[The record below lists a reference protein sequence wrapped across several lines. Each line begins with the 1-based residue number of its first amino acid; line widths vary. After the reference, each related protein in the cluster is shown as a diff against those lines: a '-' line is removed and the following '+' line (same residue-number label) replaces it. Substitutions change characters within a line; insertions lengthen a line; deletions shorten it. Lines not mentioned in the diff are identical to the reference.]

1 MLSKISARTSIKS
14 VHREDTGSI
23 DDPGAS
29 GRSEA
34 GKERPS
40 LSTGSTRSAHRPQGP
55 GSERGQSTAPRQP
68 ARRDRR
74 DRARPHRGR
83 TPGRRP
89 ILDRDPA
96 EQATGE
102 IRPVTIVTD
111 IQRRPVPLGPL
122 HHVRIRARS
131 PGQNGVRERGFGSLR
146 SERRLYLEDIADVD
160 ELYSH
165 AEGYLLE
172 FNHVRPLCWNRPVDV
187 HLGIADPTIP
197 NFETARTLP
206 TT

>member
-1 MLSKISARTSIKS
+1 VNAASPLPPANQHDAIAAIELALTEAERLVAGRSLIETRPSKRPARSARSPSSPTFNGGPFRSA
-14 VHREDTGSI
+14 RFATLI
-23 DDPGAS
+23 DDHP
-29 GRSEA
+29 E
-34 GKERPS
+34 
-40 LSTGSTRSAHRPQGP
+40 
-55 GSERGQSTAPRQP
+55 
-68 ARRDRR
+68 
-74 DRARPHRGR
+74 
-83 TPGRRP
+83 
-89 ILDRDPA
+89 
-96 EQATGE
+96 
-102 IRPVTIVTD
+102 
-111 IQRRPVPLGPL
+111 L